1 MAVITQWEG
10 KFQKG
15 VTENILSDYEQS
27 LPIGSFAELTLHV
40 SGPDWVNIRQKMAD
54 NIERDL
60 RNAGYAPWPDNK
72 RLVFCSLIN
81 PTITVKWTVAKGSAE
96 YYSNFK
102 TGDFHTGVA
111 AAPAAPAFV
120 IWIVAGILIAL
131 FAAFAINYFKMKA
144 YNQAGGLVGGS
155 PVPFV
160 SAIGIAAIAG
170 YFVYLYWLQKV
181 RKKQ

>member
-1 MAVITQWEG
+1 MAVIKEWEG
-10 KFQKG
+10 KFRKG

-102 TGDFHTGVA
+102 TGDFTQSCCCS
-111 AAPAAPAFV
+111 AFV
-120 IWIVAGILIAL
+120 IWIVAGILTL
-131 FAAFAINYFKMKA
+131 FAAQSTTSNESIHR
-144 YNQAGGLVGGS
+144 G
-155 PVPFV
+155 PC
-160 SAIGIAAIAG
+160 
-170 YFVYLYWLQKV
+170 
-181 RKKQ
+181 